1 MSKVYHD
8 KGFPMTMLKKSER
21 RFPDDFVE
29 VAEVASEQL
38 GEVYALTNHID
49 QDWTLN
55 EGVTK
60 KAEGPVRS
68 TSMGDLVAQADGTVS
83 LCCAVGWEVVGN
95 SNNGPFVF
103 PSGGLTFSLR
113 PPQGDTENE

>member
-8 KGFPMTMLKKSER
+8 KGFPATMLKASER

-29 VAEVASEQL
+29 VAEVASEEL

-55 EGVTK
+55 EGV
-60 KAEGPVRS
+60 KANGPCRS
-68 TSMGDLVAQADGTVS
+68 TSMGDVVVLSDGTVH
-83 LCCAVGWEVVGN
+83 LCCAVGWQAVGKI
-95 SNNGPFVF
+95 NGEPLPLVF
-103 PSGGLTFSLR
+103 TNGGLTFSLL
-113 PPQGDTENE
+113 PEQGDDNEQ